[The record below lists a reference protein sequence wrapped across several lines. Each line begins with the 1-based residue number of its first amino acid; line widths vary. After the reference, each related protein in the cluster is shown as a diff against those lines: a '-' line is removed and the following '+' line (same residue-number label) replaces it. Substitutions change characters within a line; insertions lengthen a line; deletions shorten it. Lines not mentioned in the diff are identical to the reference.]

1 MMSAEAPILS
11 IEELGISFGGLV
23 ALDNISFR
31 VHRNAVTALIG
42 PNGAGKTT
50 VFNCLTGFYRPTCG
64 RIVFQGKHGGTDVV
78 ELLGKPFT
86 GTDIVMPTQ
95 LARKLYY
102 KMFGGTHQIIRQG
115 IARTFQ
121 NTRLFKEMTVM
132 ENLLV
137 AQHQATHSNLLAGVF
152 ASPSYRRSERKLVS
166 RAWGWLREFGL
177 EQERNRRAGELPYGQ
192 QKKLE
197 IVRALCTN
205 PTLICFDEPAAGLNN
220 SETRELAALIRSIC
234 HGYGIAVF
242 LIEHDMTLVMQ
253 ISDHVVVL
261 DSGRVIADGTPAQVK
276 SDPRVLSAYLGTD
289 DIDEQ
294 KAVLQ

>member
-1 MMSAEAPILS
+1 MATDTILS
-11 IEELGISFGGLV
+11 IEGLGISFGGLV
-23 ALDNISFR
+23 ALDDINFK
-31 VHRNAVTALIG
+31 VQRNAVTALIG

-64 RIVFQGKHGGTDVV
+64 RIVFNGKHGGIDVV

-86 GTDIVMPTQ
+86 RTDLIKPRQ
-95 LARKLYY
+95 LAHKLYY

-121 NTRLFKEMTVM
+121 NTRLFTEMTVM

-137 AQHQATHSNLLAGVF
+137 AQHQATHGNLLAGVF
-152 ASPSYRRSERKLVS
+152 ETSSYCRTESKLVS

-177 EQERNRRAGELPYGQ
+177 EKECNRLAGELPYGQ

-205 PTLICFDEPAAGLNN
+205 PALICFDEPAAGLNN

-234 HGYGIAVF
+234 RGYGITVF

-276 SDPRVLSAYLGTD
+276 RDPRVLSAYLGTD
-289 DIDEQ
+289 DADEQ
-294 KAVLQ
+294 QAALS